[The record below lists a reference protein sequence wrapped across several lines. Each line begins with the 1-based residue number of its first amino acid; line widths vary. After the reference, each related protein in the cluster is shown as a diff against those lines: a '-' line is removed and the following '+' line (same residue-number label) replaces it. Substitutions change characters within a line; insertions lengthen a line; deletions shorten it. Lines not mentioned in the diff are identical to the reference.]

1 MNFAPPLPSP
11 DRGHSS
17 ALKHPEAD
25 RVLTEA
31 FITASN
37 QLEIAKALQA
47 KIIGVS
53 PATVTRLKQA
63 HIKAASKPG
72 ELALLFLRMA
82 RSLIA
87 YWGTDPTP
95 AKQWLNGEHA
105 ALGGAP
111 IQLIQSA
118 EGLVRVADYV
128 DHIRGQ

>member
-1 MNFAPPLPSP
+1 MSFATPLPTPQRPQNALAHP
-11 DRGHSS
+11 D
-17 ALKHPEAD
+17 AD
-25 RVLTEA
+25 RVLTDA
-31 FITASN
+31 FIAATAE
-37 QLEIAKALQA
+37 LGIAKALQA

-63 HIKAASKPG
+63 YIKAASKPG

-87 YWGTDPTP
+87 YWGTDLTP
-95 AKQWLNGEHA
+95 AKQWLAGEHT
-105 ALGGAP
+105 ALGGKP
-111 IQLIQSA
+111 IELIQTA